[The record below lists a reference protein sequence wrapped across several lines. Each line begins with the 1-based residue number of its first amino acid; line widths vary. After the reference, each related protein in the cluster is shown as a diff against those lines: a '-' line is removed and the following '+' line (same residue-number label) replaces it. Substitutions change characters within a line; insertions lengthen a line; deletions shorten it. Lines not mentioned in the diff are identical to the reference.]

1 MFGNRKSRLTEQLCS
16 CWLVSSLS
24 YKGMLR
30 LETQKPLEPHLERLF
45 AGANEHLEGAEADYV
60 SLSLTTALG
69 SALPKTELS
78 EKMARMNLPCL
89 LLFLFSV

>member
-1 MFGNRKSRLTEQLCS
+1 MFGNRKSRLTEQLFS

-30 LETQKPLEPHLERLF
+30 FRTQKPLEPHLERLF
-45 AGANEHLEGAEADYV
+45 ASANEHLEGADYV

-89 LLFLFSV
+89 LLFFFSV